1 VAVAYYIAGW
11 LSLQFALV
19 KENVTPF
26 WPPTGIALVALLVWG
41 RSMWPAV
48 AVAALAVNAP
58 INDSWLA
65 ALATA
70 AGNTLAPVVAAELL
84 RAVRFRL
91 ELDRVRDA
99 MAIVFLAAPAMVI
112 SATIGSLA
120 LVLSGVNP
128 EGGFVTAWAVWFA
141 GDATGILTVAP
152 FLLAMRLFRT
162 DPWHQRSQYVESAVL
177 LVVVLGVGLLMVT
190 TRVGLLFL
198 LMPVVGWAAWR
209 LQLRGSAT
217 AALVVSALASWGATR
232 GLPAFADEPLAQQML
247 ILQAFNVT
255 VALTS
260 LFLSA
265 LVTER
270 LRAERRLEQSALELE
285 DRVSVRTS
293 ELVEA
298 SDRLELEIAERREV
312 EQVLR
317 DKERQLSEAQ
327 QMARIGSWEYLV
339 LAGRVTWSDE
349 LFRIHGYEPNA
360 FPVTLDRALEQVHP
374 GDLDRIRATLAE
386 SLHGASRDLGPT
398 EYRIVLPDGSE
409 RVLVGIS
416 RIEMDDG
423 EPARMFGTIQDVTD
437 IRRAEREHWI
447 AETLQ
452 RSLLPPG
459 LPVIPGAGLAA
470 RYLPASADVRI
481 GGDWY
486 DVIQLPG
493 GKLGLTIG
501 DVAGHGLQAARTMSQ
516 LQTAVRAFGLEED
529 SPARVLGRLHAFFER
544 PPVVD
549 MATLLYLVLDL
560 ETGRATFAS
569 AGHPP
574 PLLVRSDGRA
584 EYLHGGLGL
593 PLGTG
598 ADHGHEEVEILVE
611 ADSTLLLYTDGLVE
625 RRGEP
630 LDASLARLRAAAS
643 FGAED
648 LDAFCDRI
656 VAATL
661 DPGGPDDDVALLAV
675 RMLRLTD
682 APLRLTMAASPDALG
697 PLRSTIRRWLRELGA
712 EPDEEYAI
720 LVACSEACTNA
731 IQHPFGARAG
741 ELVVDL
747 DASGGEVSI
756 AVRDSGSWR
765 PPSTRD
771 GGRGLPLIE
780 ALMDSVEVDRGTT
793 GTVVRMR
800 RRLGSRVAP

>member
-1 VAVAYYIAGW
+1 MI
-11 LSLQFALV
+11 
-19 KENVTPF
+19 
-26 WPPTGIALVALLVWG
+26 
-41 RSMWPAV
+41 
-48 AVAALAVNAP
+48 
-58 INDSWLA
+58 
-65 ALATA
+65 
-70 AGNTLAPVVAAELL
+70 
-84 RAVRFRL
+84 
-91 ELDRVRDA
+91 
-99 MAIVFLAAPAMVI
+99 
-112 SATIGSLA
+112 
-120 LVLSGVNP
+120 
-128 EGGFVTAWAVWFA
+128 
-141 GDATGILTVAP
+141 
-152 FLLAMRLFRT
+152 
-162 DPWHQRSQYVESAVL
+162 
-177 LVVVLGVGLLMVT
+177 
-190 TRVGLLFL
+190 
-198 LMPVVGWAAWR
+198 PVVGWAAWR

-217 AALVVSALASWGATR
+217 AALVVSALATWGASH
-232 GLPAFADEPLAQQML
+232 GLPPFVEGSFAERML
-247 ILQAFNVT
+247 VLRAFNAT

-260 LFLSA
+260 LFFSA

-270 LRAERRLEQSALELE
+270 LRAERRLEQAAVELE

-298 SDRLELEIAERREV
+298 KDRLELEIAERRDMERA
-312 EQVLR
+312 LR
-317 DKERQLSEAQ
+317 DRERQLSEAQ
-327 QMARIGSWEYLV
+327 QMASIGSWEFLV
-339 LAGRVTWSDE
+339 PGGRVTWSDE

-360 FPVTLDRALEQVHP
+360 FPVSLERALEPVHP
-374 GDLDRIRATLAE
+374 ADVDRIRSTLAE
-386 SLHGASRDLGPT
+386 SLHGATRDLGPT

-416 RIEMDDG
+416 RIEMDDHD

-459 LPVIPGAGLAA
+459 LPTIPGAGLAA
-470 RYLPASADVRI
+470 RYLPATADIRV

-501 DVAGHGLQAARTMSQ
+501 DVAGHGLPAARTMSQ

-529 SPARVLGRLHAFFER
+529 SPARVLDRLHAFFER
-544 PPVVD
+544 PPVED

-584 EYLHGGLGL
+584 EFLHGGLGL
-593 PLGTG
+593 PLGIG
-598 ADHGHEEVEILVE
+598 PDRGHEEVEVLVE
-611 ADSTLLLYTDGLVE
+611 PDSTLLLYTDGLVE

-643 FGAED
+643 FGGED
-648 LDAFCDRI
+648 LDAFCDRL

-675 RMLRLTD
+675 RLLRLTD
-682 APLRLTMAASPDALG
+682 APLRLTMGASPDALG

-780 ALMDSVEVDRGTT
+780 ALMDTVEIDRGTT

-800 RRLGSRVAP
+800 RRLGSRVAT

>member
-1 VAVAYYIAGW
+1 
-11 LSLQFALV
+11 
-19 KENVTPF
+19 
-26 WPPTGIALVALLVWG
+26 
-41 RSMWPAV
+41 
-48 AVAALAVNAP
+48 
-58 INDSWLA
+58 
-65 ALATA
+65 
-70 AGNTLAPVVAAELL
+70 
-84 RAVRFRL
+84 L
-91 ELDRVRDA
+91 EV
-99 MAIVFLAAPAMVI
+99 
-112 SATIGSLA
+112 
-120 LVLSGVNP
+120 
-128 EGGFVTAWAVWFA
+128 
-141 GDATGILTVAP
+141 
-152 FLLAMRLFRT
+152 
-162 DPWHQRSQYVESAVL
+162 
-177 LVVVLGVGLLMVT
+177 
-190 TRVGLLFL
+190 
-198 LMPVVGWAAWR
+198 
-209 LQLRGSAT
+209 
-217 AALVVSALASWGATR
+217 
-232 GLPAFADEPLAQQML
+232 
-247 ILQAFNVT
+247 
-255 VALTS
+255 
-260 LFLSA
+260 
-265 LVTER
+265 
-270 LRAERRLEQSALELE
+270 
-285 DRVSVRTS
+285 
-293 ELVEA
+293 
-298 SDRLELEIAERREV
+298 EIAERREM
-312 EQVLR
+312 ELALR

-327 QMARIGSWEYLV
+327 QMARIGSWEYLIP
-339 LAGRVTWSDE
+339 AGRVTWSDE
-349 LFRIHGYEPNA
+349 LFRIYGYEPNT
-360 FPVTLDRALEQVHP
+360 FPVTLERALEPVHP
-374 GDLDRIRATLAE
+374 ADQDRIRSTLAE
-386 SLHGASRDLGPT
+386 SLQGASRDLGLT

-416 RIEMDDG
+416 RIEMDDHDA
-423 EPARMFGTIQDVTD
+423 PARMFGTIQDVTD

-459 LPVIPGAGLAA
+459 LPTIPGAGLAA
-470 RYLPASADVRI
+470 RYLPATADVRI

-529 SPARVLGRLHAFFER
+529 SPARVLDRLHAFFER
-544 PPVVD
+544 PPIVD

-584 EYLHGGLGL
+584 DYLHGGLGL
-593 PLGTG
+593 PLGVG
-598 ADHGHEEVEILVE
+598 ADRGHEEVEVVVE
-611 ADSTLLLYTDGLVE
+611 ADSTLLLYTDGLIE

-643 FGAED
+643 FGGEE
-648 LDAFCDRI
+648 LDAFCDR
-656 VAATL
+656 VVKATL

-675 RMLRLTD
+675 RLLRLTD
-682 APLRLTMAASPDALG
+682 APLRLTMGASPDALG

-731 IQHPFGARAG
+731 IQHPFGARDG

-756 AVRDSGSWR
+756 AVRDTGSWR